1 MRGAVRVGIW
11 GCLSLWLCAA
21 SALAAELQ
29 ARGPTECPDGV
40 ELAFRVERNA
50 KVALSLAPPV
60 KFEIEMARATA
71 GYVAHIHMSGA
82 GADQT
87 KERVLSG
94 TDCAELGDAI
104 VVAITLALGAAEP
117 AAAPEPAREAPAPV
131 AAAPE
136 APRGVS
142 VDQAPAPL
150 ASEATSNALRPSLSL
165 SALLDVGS
173 LPAPGAGAALQA
185 SIAWGRFEVR
195 AQGLLLFQQH
205 TDVAGE
211 SAPAPGADLQ
221 LFAGA
226 LLGCTTPFGAARSG
240 LALPACLG
248 LELGRITGTGTGVT
262 SPRSGSALWSAPRVD
277 LGALWNVPGSTLNL
291 GLTLTGAAPLQRSR
305 FTLTEIG
312 TVYTP
317 SSVVG
322 RLSLG
327 LGIGFD

>member
-1 MRGAVRVGIW
+1 MRGAVRVGIL
-11 GCLSLWLCAA
+11 GCLSLWLGAA
-21 SALAAELQ
+21 SALAAELR
-29 ARGPTECPDGV
+29 ARGPAECPDGV

-50 KVALSLAPPV
+50 KVALPLAPPV
-60 KFEIEMARATA
+60 MFDVEMERAAT
-71 GYVAHIHMSGA
+71 GYVAHIQMTGA

-94 TDCAELGDAI
+94 ADCGQLSDAI

-117 AAAPEPAREAPAPV
+117 IPTPPSAPEAAAPLVAGAASHPAGVDEAPAPF
-131 AAAPE
+131 
-136 APRGVS
+136 
-142 VDQAPAPL
+142 
-150 ASEATSNALRPSLSL
+150 ASETPSNALRPFLSL
-165 SALLDVGS
+165 SALIDVGS

-185 SIAWGRFEVR
+185 SVAWGRFEVR

-205 TDVAGE
+205 ADVPGE

-226 LLGCTTPFGAARSG
+226 LLGCTTPFARARSG
-240 LALPACLG
+240 FALPACLG
-248 LELGRITGTGTGVT
+248 LELGRVSGIGTGVT
-262 SPRSGSALWSAPRVD
+262 SPRSGSALWAAPRVD
-277 LGALWNVPGSTLNL
+277 LGAVWTVPDSTLNL
-291 GLTLTGAAPLQRSR
+291 GLTLTGAVPLQRSR

-327 LGIGFD
+327 IGIGFD